1 MSITSTK
8 TQELKF
14 HPLAN
19 LFPLMEGAEFD
30 ELVADIKARGLCE
43 HIIVYDGAILDG
55 RNRYRAC
62 LAAGVKP
69 TIERYEKGCPELKDP
84 VAWVISSNL
93 RRRHLTPEDKIKIL
107 AQLVAAHPE
116 KSDRKL
122 AKEAGV
128 SHPTMAKARR
138 EAEATGKALPVAK
151 RVGADGKA
159 RARPAKKARKQPA
172 KKARKQPA
180 KKAKSK
186 TPEAPKAAA
195 SAPERETPAR
205 ETPARAQQDVGPQ
218 STSEVERLRAHVD
231 ELQAEKRQLEI
242 KIAGLESE
250 VEELKAENAELRAKL
265 EAAACTPA
273 GVPPENGE
281 RPTSPSTNGKG
292 KFDKHIIEDPEQPGM
307 FRVKRPDGTVTIPV
321 THGRAQFVAEQLWG

>member
-1 MSITSTK
+1 MSTT
-8 TQELKF
+8 TLPF

-19 LFPLMEGAEFD
+19 LFPLMEGDEFD
-30 ELVADIKARGLCE
+30 ALVADIKARGLIE
-43 HIIVYDGAILDG
+43 RIIVYDGAILDG

-62 LAAGVKP
+62 LEAGVEP
-69 TIERYEKGCPELKDP
+69 TIQRYEKGGLELQDP
-84 VAWVISSNL
+84 VAWVISRSL

-159 RARPAKKARKQPA
+159 RARPT

-195 SAPERETPAR
+195 SAPKR

-218 STSEVERLRAHVD
+218 STGEVERLRARVD

-242 KIAGLESE
+242 KITGLKSE

-265 EAAACTPA
+265 EAAGASQQ
-273 GVPPENGE
+273 
-281 RPTSPSTNGKG
+281 RPSTNGKG
-292 KFDKHIIEDPEQPGM
+292 KEENGAGGNDALASAGKRKAAYALDDGSDPGP
-307 FRVKRPDGTVTIPV
+307 IPECPRR
-321 THGRAQFVAEQLWG
+321 GAS

>member
-1 MSITSTK
+1 MSTT
-8 TQELKF
+8 TLPF
-14 HPLAN
+14 HPLAD
-19 LFPLMEGAEFD
+19 LFPLMEGDEFD
-30 ELVADIKARGLCE
+30 ALVADIKARGLIE
-43 HIIVYDGAILDG
+43 RIIVYDGAILDG

-84 VAWVISSNL
+84 VAWVISRNL

-172 KKARKQPA
+172 KKA
-180 KKAKSK
+180 KSK

-218 STSEVERLRAHVD
+218 STGDVERLRARVD

-242 KIAGLESE
+242 RVLGLESE
-250 VEELKAENAELRAKL
+250 NAELKAENVELRAKL
-265 EAAACTPA
+265 EAAGASQQ
-273 GVPPENGE
+273 
-281 RPTSPSTNGKG
+281 RPST
-292 KFDKHIIEDPEQPGM
+292 
-307 FRVKRPDGTVTIPV
+307 
-321 THGRAQFVAEQLWG
+321 